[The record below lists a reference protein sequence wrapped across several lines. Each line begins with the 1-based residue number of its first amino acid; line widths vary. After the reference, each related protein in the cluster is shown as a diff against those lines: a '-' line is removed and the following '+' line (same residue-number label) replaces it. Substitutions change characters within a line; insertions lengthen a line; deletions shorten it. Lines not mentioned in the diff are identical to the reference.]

1 MMKRKRL
8 RVSSHLILFFIINI
22 QYISALARE
31 AHEVDVGY
39 EWMQVLNEKQL
50 AAILK
55 ICEEALEF
63 SNVGETKSGEIVF
76 GNADW

>member
-8 RVSSHLILFFIINI
+8 RVSLRDNMTCIINI
-22 QYISALARE
+22 RDISAVAHE

-63 SNVGETKSGEIVF
+63 SNVGEKKSGELS
-76 GNADW
+76 